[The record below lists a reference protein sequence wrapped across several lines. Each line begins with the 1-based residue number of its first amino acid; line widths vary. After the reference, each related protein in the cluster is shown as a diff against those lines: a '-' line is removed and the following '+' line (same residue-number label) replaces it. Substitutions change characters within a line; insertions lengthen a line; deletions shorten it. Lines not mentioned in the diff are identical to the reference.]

1 MKLFKL
7 LSGIIILTGID
18 LLTKYLFYNNNFLN
32 DISRVLPVLNTGI
45 SRSLPIPMTVILLI
59 SVAGIWAFIRL
70 FVTKKI
76 GRIIATLLIAGTMGN
91 FIDRIFYGGVRDFIN
106 IWILNFPIFNFAD
119 IMLNIWVIIRIL
131 IVMLEKRK

>member
-7 LSGIIILTGID
+7 LSWITILTGID

-32 DISRVLPVLNTGI
+32 DTSRILPVLNTGI
-45 SRSLPIPMTVILLI
+45 SRSLPIPMIVILLI
-59 SVAGIWAFIRL
+59 SIVGIWVFIRL

-76 GRIIATLLIAGTMGN
+76 GRIITMFLIAGTMGN
-91 FIDRIFYGGVRDFIN
+91 LFDRIFYGGVRDFIN
-106 IWILNFPIFNFAD
+106 IWIFNFPIFNFAD

>member
-1 MKLFKL
+1 
-7 LSGIIILTGID
+7 
-18 LLTKYLFYNNNFLN
+18 
-32 DISRVLPVLNTGI
+32 
-45 SRSLPIPMTVILLI
+45 
-59 SVAGIWAFIRL
+59 
-70 FVTKKI
+70 
-76 GRIIATLLIAGTMGN
+76 LIAGTMGN